1 MYRGL
6 LGSHIQ
12 PVLTILNHETIEKTT
27 TSIAMQCNFMHS
39 SNCLKLCFMGVIGS
53 DECVSFLK
61 IEFIGREHAA
71 TACAGQS
78 TVPLFLAAMAAGANA
93 KSSTSTSFI
102 VTVVTR
108 HNSKNG
114 LELHQSLQ
122 SIPLSRI
129 IYSLPLN
136 VANHKT
142 HHSTAEERLL
152 PRAHCF
158 APTLCKYAAMLP
170 SRADPIAVAPLLHRK
185 G

>member
-1 MYRGL
+1 
-6 LGSHIQ
+6 
-12 PVLTILNHETIEKTT
+12 
-27 TSIAMQCNFMHS
+27 
-39 SNCLKLCFMGVIGS
+39 MGVIGS

-102 VTVVTR
+102 VTVVTS

-122 SIPLSRI
+122 SIPTLTNYLFLTTQRCKSQNASFHCRREVAAPS
-129 IYSLPLN
+129 SLLCPDALQIRGD
-136 VANHKT
+136 VAVTGRSNC
-142 HHSTAEERLL
+142 S
-152 PRAHCF
+152 
-158 APTLCKYAAMLP
+158 
-170 SRADPIAVAPLLHRK
+170 SAVAALQGVRSS
-185 G
+185 